1 MILPSQCWLACVHTK
16 GIHEIPDFDWR
27 HPTALNRGNAKRPT
41 SSFCVL
47 SGLVCLIVSE
57 ASEALYSDVLH
68 WSNHCSGYDGVNQ
81 SINFVLLPIVAMKK
95 VCIVAGANGTKSVV
109 ALSNIARGEPVMA
122 LAPVFSRER
131 TRHSLQVASHRHQ
144 SFTDD
149 VDDYINHACGSLANI
164 KLVGNGSIF
173 SHVAKRDI
181 SKGEEIFLNYNTCE
195 DRMTSG
201 FNCACG
207 DSKCYKSIS
216 GYNGLNLEQ
225 RNDLKEDRASY
236 LN

>member
-1 MILPSQCWLACVHTK
+1 
-16 GIHEIPDFDWR
+16 
-27 HPTALNRGNAKRPT
+27 
-41 SSFCVL
+41 
-47 SGLVCLIVSE
+47 
-57 ASEALYSDVLH
+57 
-68 WSNHCSGYDGVNQ
+68 
-81 SINFVLLPIVAMKK
+81 MKK

-207 DSKCYKSIS
+207 DPKCYESIS